1 MGTSQK
7 SAPRVTIAI
16 DPAREQQMLD
26 PVDLERLRAVAEVD
40 VVRVGVAS
48 TIEGAPEP
56 DAPAEESLAAALGT
70 ADALVVSHGSPRISA
85 ELMDRASALSF
96 IGELEGD
103 RFFGRVDVDAALARG
118 ITVVDTTHGS
128 SRPVA
133 EFALA
138 MAILGLRDT
147 WRYSRRL
154 QAGDP
159 VTPTARTEPDRV
171 TNSELEGRTVGL
183 VGFGHIG
190 WRLAELLRP
199 FHCDVLAFD
208 PFAARELAELAD
220 VTFARDLD
228 TLLRAC
234 DVVVLLVPHT
244 ASTTGMIGA
253 DQLAALKPGAVLVN
267 VARGGVVDTEAL
279 VAAALRDEQ
288 VFCID
293 VLDPEPIPLDH
304 PLRDLPNVMLTPHL
318 AGATG
323 QSRRRFFS
331 LMVDELLRHFAG
343 LEPRAQVTPRSRD
356 GRDAASGSS
365 PTRSTPL

>member
-1 MGTSQK
+1 
-7 SAPRVTIAI
+7 
-16 DPAREQQMLD
+16 MLD
-26 PVDLERLRAVAEVD
+26 AVDLERLRAVADVD
-40 VVRVGVAS
+40 VVHVSVAS
-48 TIEGAPEP
+48 TIEGAPEQD
-56 DAPAEESLAAALGT
+56 DAAEALLRESVAT
-70 ADALVVSHGSPRISA
+70 SDALIVTHGSPRVSVRVLDA
-85 ELMDRASALSF
+85 SSALSF

-103 RFFGRVDVDAALARG
+103 RFFGRVDVDAALERG

-147 WRYSRRL
+147 WRYARRV
-154 QAGDP
+154 QAGDA
-159 VTPTARTEPDRV
+159 VTPTARTEPDRI

-190 WRLAELLRP
+190 WRLAELLSP
-199 FHCDVLAFD
+199 FNCDVVAFD
-208 PFAARELAELAD
+208 PFAAREVAEVSQ
-220 VTFARDLD
+220 VTFARDLE
-228 TLLRAC
+228 TLLRSS

-244 ASTTGMIGA
+244 AATTRMIGA
-253 DQLAALKPGAVLVN
+253 PELAALRRGAVLVN
-267 VARGGVVDTEAL
+267 VARGGVVDTDAL
-279 VAAALRDEQ
+279 VAAARRDEQ

-331 LMVDELLRHFAG
+331 LMVDELLRHAAG
-343 LEPRAQVTPRSRD
+343 LEPRAQITQASRD
-356 GRDAASGSS
+356 GRDAAGGAS